1 MEPSSTVLQEVEQ
14 YVQQRLL
21 EQLPATFV
29 FHNYEHAAEVAEVAE
44 GLAKAASLTAADK
57 EVLLLAA
64 WLQDIDMVNGKADH
78 ESRSADTAKQFLQ
91 EHQLSDEIAERVAGL
106 ILSTQSDYTPD
117 TLLEKLLHDANW
129 SFVGRKRFFKKARLL
144 RLENEHLDKEKFS
157 QAEWNQHILD
167 LLIFTKFLT
176 PWAQE
181 MYGSRKTTNISTQ
194 RQNLVEARED
204 TVREKT
210 GKNFG
215 RGIDTLYRVALRNHS
230 NLSTIADG
238 KANMIISVNTLV
250 LSLIITV
257 GTATFSLDSLDL
269 SGQLYFIIPL
279 FILMVSSLLAIIFAV
294 LSAMPKV
301 GGESFTMKDVKQNK
315 LSLLFFGNFIKID
328 REIFVNYLRELK
340 KDQELVYDDL
350 TRDLYNLGEVL
361 NRKYYMLM
369 IAYRIFMGGL
379 IVSVTAFL
387 IAYLIAH

>member
-1 MEPSSTVLQEVEQ
+1 MESPKTVLEEVEK
-14 YVQQRLL
+14 YVQRRLL

-44 GLAKAASLTAADK
+44 KLAQSAKLSPEEQEAL
-57 EVLLLAA
+57 VLAA
-64 WLQDIDMVNGKADH
+64 WLQDIDLAGGVEEH
-78 ESRSADTAKQFLQ
+78 ETRSAEAAKAFLQ
-91 EHQLSDEIAERVAGL
+91 KHQYPAEAIDGIKKL
-106 ILSTQSDYTPD
+106 ILSTHEDYSPES
-117 TLLEKLLHDANW
+117 LLEKLLFDANW

-144 RLENEHLDKEKFS
+144 RLEKEHLSKEKYS
-157 QAEWNQHILD
+157 QAEWNQYILD

-181 MYGSRKTTNISTQ
+181 IYGPRKTSNISEQ

-204 TVREKT
+204 TIREKT

-257 GTATFSLDSLDL
+257 GTATFSLESFNIA
-269 SGQLYFIIPL
+269 GQLYLIIPL
-279 FILMVSSLLAIIFAV
+279 FILMISSLLAIIFAV

-301 GGESFTMKDVKQNK
+301 GGEAFSMEDVKQNK

-328 REIFVNYLRELK
+328 REVFVDYLRELK

-361 NRKYYMLM
+361 NKKYYMLM
-369 IAYRIFMGGL
+369 IAYRVFVGGL
-379 IVSVTAFL
+379 IVSVIAFL
-387 IAYLIAH
+387 VAYLIAH